1 MLLTA
6 KFPSETFYCYPT
18 RQLPSK
24 RPRQNKMTQVT
35 RIDVKT
41 TSQKYQVHIGE
52 GLVKNLNQ
60 ILNESGS
67 SERHVVISSQPIW
80 SIHGPAIQTALG
92 NTDLVLIPDGE
103 AAKTLNTVSTI
114 YENLIKL
121 GADRSTTIIAV
132 GGGVLGDIAGFAAA
146 SFLRG
151 IKIAHIPTTL
161 LVQVDSSIGGKV
173 GVNHELGKN
182 LIGAF
187 HQPIT
192 VITDPDFLRT
202 LPRREFRAG
211 LYEIVKYGVIAS
223 QNLFTQIHDELDQI
237 FDRRPE
243 VLSNIIAESCRIK
256 ADVVSKDE
264 RESGIR
270 RILNFGHTVGHAI
283 EAVTEYRR
291 FRHGEAVAY
300 GMLSASYIAMKRN
313 LFSSENHTALFSL
326 VSQMGALPSV
336 SDLSLSALLK
346 AVHRDKKIIKGKLH
360 MVLPVRLGETTIV
373 NDLDDTELREAIVML
388 GVPKDT

>member
-1 MLLTA
+1 MA
-6 KFPSETFYCYPT
+6 
-18 RQLPSK
+18 
-24 RPRQNKMTQVT
+24 QVT
-35 RIDVKT
+35 KINVKT
-41 TSQKYQVHIGE
+41 TSQKYLIHIGE

-80 SIHGPAIQTALG
+80 SIHGSEIQTALG
-92 NTDLVLIPDGE
+92 KTDLVLIPDGE
-103 AAKTLNTVSTI
+103 TAKNLNTIATI
-114 YENLIKL
+114 YESLIKL

-132 GGGVLGDIAGFAAA
+132 GGGVLGDVAGFAAA

-151 IKIAHIPTTL
+151 IRLVHIPTTL
-161 LVQVDSSIGGKV
+161 LAQVDSSIGGKV
-173 GVNHELGKN
+173 GVNHQLGKN

-187 HQPIT
+187 HQPIA
-192 VITDPDFLRT
+192 VIADPLFLQT

-223 QNLFTQIHDELDQI
+223 QSLFTQIHDGLDQV
-237 FDRRPE
+237 FDRKPE
-243 VLSNIIAESCRIK
+243 VLSKIIAESCQIK

-300 GMLSASYIAMKRN
+300 GMLAASYIAMKRD
-313 LFSSENHTALFSL
+313 LFSSENHAALFSL
-326 VSQMGALPSV
+326 ISQMGPLPSV
-336 SDLSLSALLK
+336 SDLSISALLK
-346 AVHRDKKIIKGKLH
+346 AIHRDKKIIKGKLH
-360 MVLPVRLGETTIV
+360 MVLPIRLGETTIV
-373 NDLDDTELREAIVML
+373 NDLNETELREAIVTI
-388 GVPKDT
+388 GVPKGR

>member
-1 MLLTA
+1 MA
-6 KFPSETFYCYPT
+6 
-18 RQLPSK
+18 
-24 RPRQNKMTQVT
+24 QVT
-35 RIDVKT
+35 KIDVKT
-41 TSQKYQVHIGE
+41 TSQKYRIHIGE
-52 GLVKNLNQ
+52 ELVKRLNQ

-67 SERHVVISSQPIW
+67 SERHVIVSSQPIW
-80 SIHGPAIQTALG
+80 NIHGSAIQTALG
-92 NTDLVLIPDGE
+92 KTDLVLIPDGE
-103 AAKTLNTVSTI
+103 TAKNLNTIATI
-114 YENLIKL
+114 YESLIKL

-132 GGGVLGDIAGFAAA
+132 GGGVVGDVAGFAAA

-151 IKIAHIPTTL
+151 IKLAHIPTTL
-161 LVQVDSSIGGKV
+161 LAQVDSSIGGKV

-187 HQPIT
+187 HQPIV
-192 VITDPDFLRT
+192 VIADPIFLQT

-223 QNLFTQIHDELDQI
+223 QSLFTQIHDELDKI
-237 FDRRPE
+237 FQCKPE
-243 VLSNIIAESCRIK
+243 VLSKIIAESCRIK

-300 GMLSASYIAMKRN
+300 GMLAASYIAMKRD
-313 LFSSENHTALFSL
+313 LFSSDNHTALFSL
-326 VSQMGALPSV
+326 VSQMGPLPSV
-336 SDLSLSALLK
+336 SDLSISTLLK
-346 AVHRDKKIIKGKLH
+346 AIYRDKKIINGKLH
-360 MVLPVRLGETTIV
+360 MVLPIRLGETTIV
-373 NDLDDTELREAIVML
+373 NDLNETELREAIESI